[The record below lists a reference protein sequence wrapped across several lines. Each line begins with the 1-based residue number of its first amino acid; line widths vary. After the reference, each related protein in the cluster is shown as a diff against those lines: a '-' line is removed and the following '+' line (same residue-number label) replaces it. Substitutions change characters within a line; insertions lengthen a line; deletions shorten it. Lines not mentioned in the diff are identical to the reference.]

1 MPGLY
6 VFETGSRL
14 EVEYERILV
23 TLEDEVLFRTRLDQ
37 VSHVVLLGRV
47 GMTTPAIHAL
57 LAREIPVF
65 FLSSG
70 GRLLGRLTGP
80 SGLNV
85 ALRQF
90 QHQRDAD
97 AEFSLHLARSIVTG
111 KIWNQIQLACRWLR
125 TNQKSLH
132 PGLAELRR
140 LQQSAE
146 TSPSLETLLGM
157 EGAAAHAYFGIYRDL
172 FDPAWSFRSRNR
184 RPPRDPINALLS
196 LGYTL
201 LHCSLCAALE
211 IVGLDPYLG
220 YYHTE
225 QYGRPALALDLEEE
239 FRAPVVD
246 SLVLNIVNHRILR
259 PEHFTPQG
267 DEPGTWLTGRGRR
280 IFFHQFNRKLHS
292 EISPP
297 GINRAISYQKL
308 FEVQARRIAHVI
320 EGRELVYQPF
330 RIR

>member
-140 LQQSAE
+140 FQQRVE
-146 TSPSLETLLGM
+146 TSPSLETLLGV

-172 FDPAWSFRSRNR
+172 FDPAWGFRSRNR

-297 GINRAISYQKL
+297 GINLAISYQKL

-320 EGRELVYQPF
+320 EGREPVYQPF